1 MAITRVNPADWAV
14 GDKLTSA
21 QANGLDENGAKAVDK
36 TSAGDTVSGE
46 LTFDAT
52 GSILLDAGSSM
63 TVDVGAQI
71 EVGGGL
77 VIPSPGVL
85 QADLGTSSS
94 ITVGSGSHIA
104 TAGTGYVKFNN
115 SDWPKLNTR
124 TRSISRNFRELSIAD
139 PNLFPTDW
147 QSSSFGFISGMA
159 SAEILALRVPLHEG
173 ARLIGMAVYMKAAAH
188 AGVPA
193 TMPRVEF
200 FKRTKFGATSAS
212 EVHSYPTPLL
222 AAWNNV
228 NITDWSITLTTP
240 QTIDSVTYDYSID
253 FYDEHDANSVSG
265 NRYYA
270 IEFLYDSITDMRFQ

>member
-77 VIPSPGVL
+77 VIPSPGVF

-94 ITVGSGSHIA
+94 ITVGSGSHIT

-173 ARLIGMAVYMKAAAH
+173 ARLIGMAIYMKAAAH

-200 FKRTKFGATSAS
+200 YKRTKFGATSAS